1 MPQEPNRLQTSPH
14 RFSARA
20 RFTIPIL
27 HKSYRY
33 LHRNEASFCFVS
45 GYPTLDRAKKRSI
58 QHRGPQR
65 PHHKRHNDAVTA
77 VLQAGANQKRGDSH
91 LRPSIA
97 RPQGLSMGAAG
108 HYGPFTTLCIFQSLL
123 NTPKNARWEVHHLS
137 AAGGMPWFC
146 PSWSIDAAQK
156 APPCVARRGQQ
167 QVKRPYAYGRRTTKL
182 G

>member
-1 MPQEPNRLQTSPH
+1 MLRLRVPH
-14 RFSARA
+14 LR
-20 RFTIPIL
+20 P
-27 HKSYRY
+27 
-33 LHRNEASFCFVS
+33 C
-45 GYPTLDRAKKRSI
+45 KKRSI

-65 PHHKRHNDAVTA
+65 PHHNRHNDVVTA

-137 AAGGMPWFC
+137 AAGSMPWFC
-146 PSWSIDAAQK
+146 PYRGIGAAQK
-156 APPCVARRGQQ
+156 APAARSAQRGLPTCPRTIVGLTGRDPPN
-167 QVKRPYAYGRRTTKL
+167 QVRQPGKSS
-182 G
+182 

>member
-1 MPQEPNRLQTSPH
+1 MLRLRVPH
-14 RFSARA
+14 LR
-20 RFTIPIL
+20 P
-27 HKSYRY
+27 
-33 LHRNEASFCFVS
+33 C
-45 GYPTLDRAKKRSI
+45 KKRSI

-65 PHHKRHNDAVTA
+65 PHHNRHNDVVTA

-137 AAGGMPWFC
+137 AAGSMPWFC
-146 PSWSIDAAQK
+146 PYRGIGAAQK
-156 APPCVARRGQQ
+156 PPPHVVRSGASDMSEDDSGANGRGPPN
-167 QVKRPYAYGRRTTKL
+167 QVRQPGRSS
-182 G
+182 